1 MTSAT
6 CTRLALLCGWT
17 SLAGSTSLAAQTI
30 KLDVVGNI
38 PGPADFVRVSGTYA
52 YVSAGDTLRVVDIS
66 EPSAPKPRGIV
77 QLPAGAAAIA
87 VSGSAVYAT
96 MGLRGLAVVDVSN
109 ADAPAVVGF
118 YKTAGEALRIAVAG
132 TRVVLTDRMAGAD
145 VIDISDR
152 AKPASVG
159 AYYTEGYTRDVAI
172 VGSLAYVVDSTNDF
186 AIVDLS
192 RAGEP
197 RALSTLPSS
206 LTSTLVAV
214 SSSAMAPKTAYVVG
228 GGSLQVY
235 DVSNPVAPRK
245 LVVTKIHE
253 RTTALAVD
261 GGFGYAAVGTEGLQ
275 VLDLSD
281 PGNPVQAGSYKPAG
295 NARDVAVSGD
305 LILVAV
311 NSAARPAAGGSAPAA
326 GVVILRRSR

>member
-1 MTSAT
+1 MTTAT
-6 CTRLALLCGWT
+6 YPRLVLFCGWT
-17 SLAGSTSLAAQTI
+17 CLAGSTSLAAQTI
-30 KLDVVGNI
+30 KLDVVGTI
-38 PGPADFVRVSGTYA
+38 PGQAELVRVSGTYA
-52 YVSAGDTLRVVDIS
+52 YVSAGDTLRIVDIS
-66 EPSAPKPRGIV
+66 EPSAPKPRGMA
-77 QLPAGAAAIA
+77 QLPAPATAIA

-96 MGLRGLAVVDVSN
+96 MALRGLAVVDVTN

-118 YKTAGEALRIAVAG
+118 YKTAGEALRIAAAG

-197 RALSTLPSS
+197 RALSTLQSP

-214 SSSAMAPKTAYVVG
+214 SNSARAPKTAYVVG
-228 GGSLQVY
+228 AGSLQVY
-235 DVSNPVAPRK
+235 DVSNPAAPRR

-253 RTTALAVD
+253 RTTALVVD

-275 VLDLSD
+275 ILDLSD
-281 PGNPVQAGSYKPAG
+281 PGNPVQAGSHKTAG

-305 LILVAV
+305 LILVTVSGAAQ
-311 NSAARPAAGGSAPAA
+311 SAQGGSARAA
-326 GVVILRRSR
+326 GVVILRRGR